1 MQGGWLRSAGEMA
14 IRGSTP
20 AVWQLTTGL
29 PSGSYADVL
38 VGHGVALVGP
48 GDSGPWLAG
57 RDGSLLRHVRRFASE
72 VREGDVLL
80 LREGSSA
87 LKAIG
92 LVAGPYQYLSQFDDV
107 NGWDLQHGRRAR
119 WLALP
124 DAYDFGS
131 PVFGSARFGKVEHSE
146 VLPLARQLLNSPPSD
161 WQLRDLPEL
170 PAEEPELDDVP
181 PSLAEVVALTQ
192 DLGGNLYWDEARF
205 GGLPKE
211 HEIVAHLVVPF
222 LRALGWLPEQVAV
235 EWRRTDAALFA
246 VLPRTPANCRLI
258 VEAKTLGD
266 GLDLALEQAKGYV
279 DATGAACDVLVTNGI
294 RYRLHARDREYT
306 CVAYANLAKPKRS
319 AKDLFARLLR
329 P

>member
-1 MQGGWLRSAGEMA
+1 MSA
-14 IRGSTP
+14 T
-20 AVWQLTTGL
+20 VWQITAG
-29 PSGSYADVL
+29 PSSGSYADVL
-38 VGHGVALVGP
+38 VRHGVALVGP
-48 GDSGPWLAG
+48 GDSGPWTTGRAG
-57 RDGSLLRHVRRFASE
+57 VLLRHVRRFASE

-119 WLALP
+119 WFALP

-131 PVFGSARFGKVEHSE
+131 PVFGSTRLGRVEHGE

-161 WQLRDLPEL
+161 WQYKALPEL
-170 PAEEPELDDVP
+170 PPEEPDLDDVP
-181 PSLAEVVALTQ
+181 RPLGDIVALAQ
-192 DLGGNLYWDEARF
+192 DLGGNLYWDSTRF
-205 GGLPKE
+205 GELPRE

-222 LRALGWLPEQVAV
+222 FRALGWLPEHVAV
-235 EWRRTDAALFA
+235 EWARTDAALFA
-246 VLPRTPANCRLI
+246 ALPRTPANCHLI

-279 DATGAACDVLVTNGI
+279 DATRAACDILVTNGI
-294 RYRLHARDREYT
+294 RYRLHARDRNYS
-306 CVAYANLAKPKRS
+306 CVAYANLAKLKQS
-319 AKDLFARLLR
+319 AVDLFARLRR